1 MKSFEDYKAVFLS
14 LAQLNDKSI
23 EWFSWAQ
30 DLVWGYLPNL
40 PSSHT
45 LPPDRI
51 QEMTELVNL
60 YRRANEELQLPSS
73 PQAYQEMVKCAL
85 KIKCIMRMLHQDP
98 MHCPVRSVNLCT
110 TTSW

>member
-51 QEMTELVNL
+51 Q
-60 YRRANEELQLPSS
+60 
-73 PQAYQEMVKCAL
+73 K
-85 KIKCIMRMLHQDP
+85 
-98 MHCPVRSVNLCT
+98 
-110 TTSW
+110 